1 MVVLGIHFYDDIR
14 DHSILQVLLSGC
26 HLPMRNVSSEEIT
39 NVLLQEKLIIETE
52 EWKYISP
59 VNSRDMKCDALKD

>member
-1 MVVLGIHFYDDIR
+1 MMTG

-39 NVLLQEKLIIETE
+39 NVQEKLVIETE

-59 VNSRDMKCDALKD
+59 VNSCDMKCDALKD